1 MKDEEA
7 LIDAYFDGDRALYE
21 EYKALCRD
29 QFKLDVA
36 QGDQACASGDATSL
50 RHLAHSLKT
59 VLRSLGQTDLSDLAF
74 AIEEGSPSDMAA
86 ACAHWALLR
95 KGLLHSTQG

>member
-1 MKDEEA
+1 MTDEQA

-29 QFKLDVA
+29 QFKLDAA
-36 QGDQACASGDATSL
+36 QGDQACATGDASGL

-59 VLRSLGQTDLSDLAF
+59 VLRSLGKADLSELAF
-74 AIEEGSPSDMAA
+74 AIEEQAAGDMAA
-86 ACAHWALLR
+86 ACAQWPALR
-95 KGLLHSTQG
+95 DGLLSALG